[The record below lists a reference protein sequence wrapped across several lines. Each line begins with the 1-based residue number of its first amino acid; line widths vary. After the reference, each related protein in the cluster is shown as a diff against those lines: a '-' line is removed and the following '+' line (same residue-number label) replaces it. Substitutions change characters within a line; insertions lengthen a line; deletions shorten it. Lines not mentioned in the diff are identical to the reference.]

1 MDFSRLPTPPR
12 KRMKRQLHWEQVY
25 LSKRPDEVSWFQPRP
40 ARSLELIDAAGVSA
54 GAAVI
59 DVGGGD
65 STLVDALLSR
75 GVGDVTVLDVSAAA
89 LERARLRLGDRAAE
103 VTWIE
108 ADVTSAELPAA
119 AYDVWHDR
127 AVFHFLTDPAE
138 RSRYVALAARAVR
151 PGGTLIVA
159 TFAPDGPAR
168 CSGLEVARYD
178 ADGLAREF
186 AEGFALTS
194 KLADVHRT
202 PAGVEQRF
210 TYVSLRRRTEAG

>member
-1 MDFSRLPTPPR
+1 MTR
-12 KRMKRQLHWEQVY
+12 KLHWEHVY
-25 LSKRPDEVSWFQPRP
+25 QTKRPDEVSWFQPQP
-40 ARSLELIDAAGVSA
+40 VRSLELLDAAGVSS

-75 GVGDVTVLDVSAAA
+75 GFRDLTVLDVSAAA
-89 LERARLRLGDRAAE
+89 LARARSRLGDRADE

-108 ADVTSAELPAA
+108 ADVTRAELPTAA
-119 AYDVWHDR
+119 FDVWHDR
-127 AVFHFLTDPAE
+127 AVFHFLTDPE
-138 RSRYVALAARAVR
+138 DRSRYVALAARAVR

-159 TFAPDGPAR
+159 TFAPDGPTR

-186 AEGFALTS
+186 AEEFLLTTG
-194 KLADVHRT
+194 LTDVHRT
-202 PAGVEQRF
+202 PAGGEQRF
-210 TYVSLRRRTEAG
+210 TYASLRRRTDAG

>member
-1 MDFSRLPTPPR
+1 
-12 KRMKRQLHWEQVY
+12 MKRKLHWEHVY
-25 LSKRPDEVSWFQPRP
+25 ETKRPDEVSWFQPQP
-40 ARSLELIDAAGVSA
+40 VRSLERLDAAGVTP

-65 STLVDALLSR
+65 STLVDALLGR
-75 GVGDVTVLDVSAAA
+75 GFRHLTVLDVSAAA
-89 LERARLRLGDRAAE
+89 LSRARSRLGDRAAGVE
-103 VTWIE
+103 WIE
-108 ADVTSAELPAA
+108 TDVTSAELPAD

-127 AVFHFLTDPAE
+127 AVFHFLTDPGD

-151 PGGTLIVA
+151 PGGTLIIA

-186 AEGFALTS
+186 AEGFVLATG
-194 KLADVHRT
+194 LADVHRT
-202 PAGVEQRF
+202 PAGGEQRF
-210 TYVSLRRRTEAG
+210 TYATLRRRSDAG

>member
-1 MDFSRLPTPPR
+1 
-12 KRMKRQLHWEQVY
+12 MKRKQHWEQVY
-25 LSKRPDEVSWFQPRP
+25 QSKRPDEVSWFQPQP
-40 ARSLELIDAAGVSA
+40 VRSLELLEAAGVSS

-75 GVGDVTVLDVSAAA
+75 GFRDLTVLDVSGAA
-89 LERARLRLGDRAAE
+89 LERARLRLGDRASG

-108 ADVTSAELPAA
+108 ADVTHANLPAA
-119 AYDVWHDR
+119 VYDVWHDR
-127 AVFHFLTDPAE
+127 AVFHFLIDPAE

-151 PGGTLIVA
+151 PSGTLIVA

-186 AEGFALTS
+186 ADGFVLTS
-194 KLADVHRT
+194 RLADVHRT
-202 PAGVEQRF
+202 PAGGEQRF
-210 TYVSLRRRTEAG
+210 TYVSLRRRTDAG